1 MKELEDKIICQCG
14 DKSIKQ
20 AIEIFSSSSLPYKKA
35 KKLVTQ
41 CNHAACCRDPL
52 MRLFKMVKSGK
63 IDYEEIDLL
72 MEQIDTKKCDIK
84 GQENV

>member
-14 DKSIKQ
+14 DNSIKQ
-20 AIEIFSSSSLPYKKA
+20 AIEIFASSSLPYKKA

-52 MRLFKMVKSGK
+52 MRLFEMVKSGK
-63 IDYEEIDLL
+63 IDYQEIDLL
-72 MEQIDTKKCDIK
+72 IEQIDTKKCDIK

>member
-20 AIEIFSSSSLPYKKA
+20 AIEIFNSSSLPYKKA

-41 CNHAACCRDPL
+41 CDHAACCRVPL
-52 MRLFKMVKSGK
+52 MRLFYMVKSGK
-63 IDYEEIDLL
+63 IDYQEIDLL
-72 MEQIDTKKCDIK
+72 VEQIDIKKCDIK
-84 GQENV
+84 NQ